1 MNDRLTFRIVTTVSD
16 FFDLEADWR
25 RLYDSSYNNNI
36 FLSWDWISSWWQHF
50 GFNKEPLVVL
60 VANNGNLVGIAP
72 FYRHR
77 LKIMGVPINTVCLM
91 GDGEVCSENLDIL
104 SSSGI
109 EKEVCCSV
117 FSFLINTINDWDLLL
132 LDDIASDSYLLLAGR
147 SYANDHGL
155 RSKSYRTTT
164 NPFFKITQPWDD
176 YFQALG
182 KKTKKNFRW
191 GMNQLGKL
199 GETRFIRFLN
209 NCHMPLEQ
217 ALSEMM
223 RLHEACW
230 NDRGRPGVFQRKP
243 FRQFHKMI
251 SKKFFETRR
260 LALFFFYCG
269 DIPIAAEYGFIYRN
283 KFYSYQAGYD
293 PAYKKFGIGNIMQIL
308 TLEYFFK
315 KGYQEFDFL
324 RGELAYKDKYADQ
337 IRHNARLFMSRG
349 TLTGDAAFIYLMQ
362 TRALKKKI
370 KSLVP
375 QTIWSKLRFYKE
387 NKSMRG

>member
-1 MNDRLTFRIVTTVSD
+1 MNDGLTFRTVNKASD
-16 FFDLEADWR
+16 FFNLQADWI
-25 RLYDSSYNNNI
+25 RLYDSSHNSNI
-36 FLSWDWISSWWQHF
+36 FLSWDWTSSWWQHF

-60 VANNGNLVGIAP
+60 VENNGNLVAIAP

-77 LKIMGVPINTVCLM
+77 LKIMGVPINTLSIM

-104 SSSGI
+104 SACCI
-109 EKEVCCSV
+109 EKEVCRSV
-117 FSFLINTINDWDLLL
+117 FSFLINKVDSWDLLL
-132 LDDIASDSYLLLAGR
+132 LDDIASDGNLLFAGS

-164 NPFFKITQPWDD
+164 NPFFKITQPWED
-176 YFQALG
+176 YFQTLG

-191 GMNQLGKL
+191 GMNQLRKF
-199 GETRFIRFLN
+199 GETRFFRFSNKCDLT
-209 NCHMPLEQ
+209 HDQ

-230 NDRGRPGVFQRKP
+230 NDRGRPGVFQRKS
-243 FRQFHKMI
+243 FREFHKVI
-251 SKKFFETRR
+251 SKKFHETQR
-260 LALFFFYCG
+260 LALFFLFCG
-269 DIPIAAEYGFIYRN
+269 DTPIAAEYGFTYKK

-293 PAYKKFGIGNIMQIL
+293 PDYKKFGIGKLMQIL
-308 TLEYFFK
+308 TLEYFFNK
-315 KGYQEFDFL
+315 NYQEFDFL

-337 IRHNARLFMSRG
+337 KRHNTRLFMSRG
-349 TLTGDAAFIYLMQ
+349 TLKGDAAFIYIMQ
-362 TRALKKKI
+362 TKAFKKKI
-370 KSLVP
+370 KTLVP